1 MNEFKKKFPLVSV
14 IVLNYNGSE
23 FLEECLSSIMKQ
35 KYPNREILFID
46 NASTDES
53 LHIAEKK
60 FPGLRII
67 KNSNNLGFAGGMN
80 TGIRHASGDMI
91 ALVNIDTKLHPDWLE
106 ELVHVAQK
114 DPLVGACS
122 GKEYDYDGREEHVT
136 SYGIDK
142 NLMHLDCLQE
152 VSTVYGSAFLV
163 SRRIIDVV
171 GMLDEKFF
179 MYFDEVDW
187 CWRMRLAGFKCIH
200 VPTAIVYH
208 KVGGSAAPQAFKI
221 YLNIKNQV
229 RSILKNCG
237 IIALFLYLS
246 LMLTKFLFA
255 CLKCISFKENKRVEG
270 RVRFLQYLK
279 AYLWNLLNL
288 RDTIQERVRVQKTRK
303 ISDRCLHLYDLT
315 LSYGYTH
322 YNIGHR

>member
-1 MNEFKKKFPLVSV
+1 MNESKKFPLVSI

-35 KYPNREILFID
+35 KYPNSEILFID
-46 NASTDES
+46 NASTDKS
-53 LHIAEKK
+53 LYIAEKK
-60 FPGLRII
+60 FPELRII

-80 TGIRHASGDMI
+80 TGMRHARGDMM
-91 ALVNIDTKLHPDWLE
+91 ALVNIDTRLHPDWLG
-106 ELVHVAQK
+106 ELVRAAQK

-122 GKEYDYDGREEHVT
+122 GKEYDYYGKEERVNY
-136 SYGIDK
+136 YGIDK
-142 NLMHLDCLQE
+142 NFTRLDKLQE

-163 SRRIIDVV
+163 NRRIIDIV

-221 YLNIKNQV
+221 YLNMKNQI

-237 IIALFLYLS
+237 TIALFLYLS
-246 LMLTKFLFA
+246 L
-255 CLKCISFKENKRVEG
+255 I
-270 RVRFLQYLK
+270 
-279 AYLWNLLNL
+279 
-288 RDTIQERVRVQKTRK
+288 
-303 ISDRCLHLYDLT
+303 
-315 LSYGYTH
+315 
-322 YNIGHR
+322 